1 MLPAFSAVPDSAG
14 EKFLAGMIERYG
26 NRLTAVAYSL
36 LGNRED
42 AEEAVSDT
50 FMEAFRHIEDFRRRP
65 EGDIIRLLVIY
76 TKNNAKDRLRKRK
89 GKRTLSTDALSGADG
104 EDGNEG
110 GWEIPD
116 DSAIPENIVLNEERA
131 RRIASYI
138 DRLSGEQHD
147 VIILRYYYGM
157 SIRAAAQRLKISE
170 TAVNARLTRAKA
182 ALKKMMK
189 EGEFDG

>member
-1 MLPAFSAVPDSAG
+1 MLFAFPTALDPET
-14 EKFLAGMIERYG
+14 EKFLARMIERYG
-26 NRLTAVAYSL
+26 DRLTAVAYSL

>member
-1 MLPAFSAVPDSAG
+1 M
-14 EKFLAGMIERYG
+14 
-26 NRLTAVAYSL
+26 
-36 LGNRED
+36 
-42 AEEAVSDT
+42 SDT

-89 GKRTLSTDALSGADG
+89 GKRTLSTDALSEADG

-147 VIILRYYYGM
+147 VIILRYYYDM

>member
-1 MLPAFSAVPDSAG
+1 MLFAFPTALDPET
-14 EKFLAGMIERYG
+14 EKFLARMIERYG
-26 NRLTAVAYSL
+26 DRLTSVAYSL

-89 GKRTLSTDALSGADG
+89 GKLTLSTDALSGADG

>member
-1 MLPAFSAVPDSAG
+1 MLFAFPTALDPET
-14 EKFLAGMIERYG
+14 EKFLARMIERYG
-26 NRLTAVAYSL
+26 DRLTAVAYSL

-131 RRIASYI
+131 RRIGRTSSSRWRGRRVGCI
-138 DRLSGEQHD
+138 G
-147 VIILRYYYGM
+147 
-157 SIRAAAQRLKISE
+157 
-170 TAVNARLTRAKA
+170 AKRRWT
-182 ALKKMMK
+182 
-189 EGEFDG
+189 G